1 MNRST
6 KRQRIA
12 EGVDVAIAEGREVV
26 VGEEREVDIVV
37 RVHFEASAANAEN
50 AATAVTVGRNAANA
64 VDTLVPV
71 RMSSL
76 YFLRNCWRSCCRT
89 FHQPCCLRYLRR
101 YAHSPYHR

>member
-1 MNRST
+1 MNRKQR
-6 KRQRIA
+6 KRRIV

-26 VGEEREVDIVV
+26 VGEGREVDIVV
-37 RVHFEASAANAEN
+37 RVHFEASAEASAN

-76 YFLRNCWRSCCRT
+76 YFLRN
-89 FHQPCCLRYLRR
+89 Y
-101 YAHSPYHR
+101 